1 MKFKKAVLGVA
12 AVATAML
19 LAACGDKT
27 IATINGGQKITE
39 SEYYSSLKST
49 ASGKQVL
56 STMIINN
63 ALDAQFG
70 KKVSAKDVNAE
81 FNTYKKQYGSQ
92 FSQQLAA
99 SGLTAASLKENIRTQ
114 KLLNFAMQQ
123 YSPVS
128 KSQLEKQFKAYQP
141 KVTVRYILLKN
152 NDDGKKQAAQV
163 ISDLNSAKGDKQAEF
178 IKLAKKFST
187 DPSTANN
194 GGLYTPFDNTD
205 TNTDPAFKAAAFK
218 LKKGEYTKE
227 AVFSKQFGYFVIFM
241 KSDNDKPS
249 TITPAIK
256 KILEKQLTTA
266 NLNDQTKVSAVIK
279 KVIQKADPQIKDN
292 DLKDVLQAY
301 LNPNSAAA
309 QQQQG
314 PANPVGN

>member
-1 MKFKKAVLGVA
+1 MKLKKAVLGVA

-39 SEYYSSLKST
+39 SQYYSSLKST

-63 ALDAQFG
+63 SLKAQFG
-70 KKVSAKDVNAE
+70 DKVSDKEVNAE

-99 SGLTAASLKENIRTQ
+99 SGLTPSALKENIRTQ
-114 KLLNFAMQQ
+114 KLLAFAMQK
-123 YSPVS
+123 YAPIS

-152 NDDGKKQAAQV
+152 SDDGKKNATKV
-163 ISDLNSAKGDKQAEF
+163 IDELNKAKADDKQATF
-178 IKLAKKFST
+178 IKLAKQYST

-218 LKKGEYTKE
+218 LKKDQYTTTP
-227 AVFSKQFGYFVIFM
+227 VFSKQFGYFVIYM

-249 TITPAIK
+249 TLTAAVK
-256 KILEKQLTTA
+256 SKLEKQINAT
-266 NLNDQTKVSAVIK
+266 NMNDQTKVAAVIK

-292 DLKDVLQAY
+292 DLKNVLDAY
-301 LNPNSAAA
+301 LNPSAA
-309 QQQQG
+309 QQQV
-314 PANPVGN
+314 PTGN